1 MSKKK
6 DKIKEKCKECG
17 IDLHHNC
24 KYGYCGPHYNISK
37 ERKVLRRENSK
48 IRYINKTEEE
58 LKIAVARTKAFN
70 DAKHTPE
77 HLEELNRIRAMSS
90 EERTS
95 IYKAKRA
102 AYNKEYERQRKL
114 NDVEFRIAKNIRSR
128 VSKAL
133 RLNIKRG
140 SSIDDLGCSVA
151 FLKEH
156 LESRFIEGMSWDNY
170 GHKGWHIDHIIPL
183 ISFNLS
189 NPEEFKKACHYTNLQ
204 PLWAIDNLKK
214 HSKIIK
220 EKDEQE

>member
-1 MSKKK
+1 MGKKIN
-6 DKIKEKCKECG
+6 KIKEKCKTCG

-24 KYGYCGPHYNISK
+24 KYGYCGPHFLISE
-37 ERKVLRRENSK
+37 ERKILRKADHK
-48 IRYINKTEEE
+48 IRYRNKTEEE

-70 DAKHTPE
+70 DAKHSPE
-77 HLEELNRIRAMSS
+77 HLEQLNKIRAMSD
-90 EERTS
+90 EERDRF
-95 IYKAKRA
+95 YKAKRA
-102 AYNKEYERQRKL
+102 AYNKEYEKQRKL

-133 RLNIKRG
+133 RLDIKRG
-140 SSIDDLGCSVA
+140 SSVDDLGCSVF
-151 FLKEH
+151 FLKQY
-156 LESRFIEGMSWDNY
+156 LESKFVDGMSWDNY

-189 NPEEFKKACHYTNLQ
+189 DPEEFKKACHYTNLQ

-214 HSKIIK
+214 NAKIIE